1 MKLNLKSNLLILHIT
16 VLVWGFTGILGALI
30 SINETHLVWYRVLI
44 ATVSLFIYFKW
55 AKIDIKVSKTTFL
68 KLFFTGAI
76 VGLHW
81 ILFFGAIKASTV
93 SVAMVCL
100 SSLTLF
106 TAILEP
112 LLNRT
117 KISKLEIVVGLLIIT
132 GIYLIFKFET
142 QYKIGIT
149 MGLASALCASL
160 FSIINSKQI
169 KNRAAAIISY
179 YEMLGAFVWISIY
192 LLFTNGFTISMSLS
206 VMDFIYLMILGTIC
220 TSVAYVA
227 GVEVMKELSAFRVAL
242 ITNLE
247 PIYAIILALII
258 FGKDEKMTSGF
269 YVGAAVI
276 LITIFIFPIVKTKI
290 EHRKLKKT
298 STYSLANPFYNASV
312 Y

>member
-1 MKLNLKSNLLILHIT
+1 MKLNLKSNLFILHLT

-44 ATVSLFIYFKW
+44 AAVSLFVYFKW
-55 AKIDIKVSKTTFL
+55 IKTAIKVSKQTFFR
-68 KLFFTGAI
+68 LFFTGAI

-81 ILFFGAIKASTV
+81 ILFFGAIKAATI

-112 LLNRT
+112 LLSKTR
-117 KISKLEIVVGLLIIT
+117 ISKLEIVAGAFIIF
-132 GIYLIFKFET
+132 GIYVIFKFET
-142 QYKIGIT
+142 EYTTGII

-160 FSIINSKQI
+160 FSIINAKQA
-169 KNRAAAIISY
+169 KNRPAPIISF
-179 YEMLGAFVWISIY
+179 YELTGAFFWISIY
-192 LLFTNGFTISMSLS
+192 LFVTDGFNNKAMYLNPSDL
-206 VMDFIYLMILGTIC
+206 IYLLILGTIC

-227 GVEVMKELSAFRVAL
+227 GVSVMKELSAFRVAL

-269 YVGAAVI
+269 YFGALII
-276 LITIFIFPIVKTKI
+276 LSTIFLFPIIKTKI
-290 EHRKLKKT
+290 EHKKLKKM
-298 STYSLANPFYNASV
+298 PPII
-312 Y
+312 

>member
-1 MKLNLKSNLLILHIT
+1 MKLNLKSNLLILHLT
-16 VLVWGFTGILGALI
+16 VLVWGFTGVLGALI

-44 ATVSLFIYFKW
+44 AAASLFIYFKW
-55 AKIDIKVSKTTFL
+55 AKISLKVSWNTFL

-81 ILFFGAIKASTV
+81 ILFFGSIKAATI

-112 LLNRT
+112 ILNRA
-117 KISKLEIVVGLLIIT
+117 KVSKLEVIVGLFIIL

-142 QYKIGIT
+142 QYMVGIL

-160 FSIINSKQI
+160 FSIINAKQV
-169 KNRAAAIISY
+169 KNRPAPVISF
-179 YEMLGAFVWISIY
+179 YELLGAFIWISLY
-192 LLFTNGFTISMSLS
+192 LFFTNGFNDSMHLNPK
-206 VMDFIYLMILGTIC
+206 DLIYLLILGTIC

-227 GVEVMKELSAFRVAL
+227 GVAVMKELSAFRVAL

-258 FGKDEKMTSGF
+258 FGKDEKMTTGF
-269 YVGAAVI
+269 YIGAVI
-276 LITIFIFPIVKTKI
+276 ILTTIFLYPIVKTKI
-290 EHRKLKKT
+290 EHKKLKK
-298 STYSLANPFYNASV
+298 SV
-312 Y
+312 PLV